1 MGNEGARMSNE
12 YRAVDRRIRYL
23 QQEIYNYDKFLR
35 HPGVE
40 TDMATQAKFAA
51 DADDYQMELDELM
64 TLRELAEV
72 AKQPTGI
79 AAWQAA
85 LVATFSG
92 VAVIIALA
100 SIYTVLYV
108 H

>member
-1 MGNEGARMSNE
+1 MGND
-12 YRAVDRRIRYL
+12 YRAVDRRIRFL

-35 HPGVE
+35 HPGTE

-51 DADDYQMELDELM
+51 DADDYQTELDELM
-64 TLRELAEV
+64 TLRELAEK

-79 AAWQAA
+79 ATWQAA
-85 LVATFSG
+85 IMATFSALAL
-92 VAVIIALA
+92 AVSTA
-100 SIYTVLYV
+100 SIYLVLYV

>member
-1 MGNEGARMSNE
+1 MGND
-12 YRAVDRRIRYL
+12 YRAVDRRIRFL

-35 HPGVE
+35 HPGTE

-51 DADDYQMELDELM
+51 DADDYQTELEELM
-64 TLRELAEV
+64 TLRELAEK

-79 AAWQAA
+79 ATWQAA
-85 LVATFSG
+85 IMATFSG
-92 VAVIIALA
+92 VALAVAVA
-100 SIYTVLYV
+100 SIYLVLYV

>member
-1 MGNEGARMSNE
+1 MGND
-12 YRAVDRRIRYL
+12 YRAVDRRIRFL

-35 HPGVE
+35 HPGTE

-51 DADDYQMELDELM
+51 DADDYQTELDELM
-64 TLRELAEV
+64 TLRELAEK

-79 AAWQAA
+79 ATWQAA
-85 LVATFSG
+85 IMATFSG
-92 VAVIIALA
+92 IALA
-100 SIYTVLYV
+100 VAVASIYLVLYV

>member
-1 MGNEGARMSNE
+1 MGND
-12 YRAVDRRIRYL
+12 YRAVDRRIRFL

-35 HPGVE
+35 HPGTE

-51 DADDYQMELDELM
+51 DADDYQTELDELM
-64 TLRELAEV
+64 TLRELAEK

-79 AAWQAA
+79 ATWQAA
-85 LVATFSG
+85 IMATFSALALA
-92 VAVIIALA
+92 VATA
-100 SIYTVLYV
+100 SIYLVLYV

>member
-1 MGNEGARMSNE
+1 MGND
-12 YRAVDRRIRYL
+12 YRAVDRRIRFL

-35 HPGVE
+35 HPGTE

-51 DADDYQMELDELM
+51 DADDYQTELEELM
-64 TLRELAEV
+64 TLRELAEK

-79 AAWQAA
+79 ATWQAA
-85 LVATFSG
+85 IMATFSALALA
-92 VAVIIALA
+92 VATA
-100 SIYTVLYV
+100 SIYLVLYV

>member
-1 MGNEGARMSNE
+1 MGNE
-12 YRAVDRRIRYL
+12 YRAVDRRIRFL

-51 DADDYQMELDELM
+51 DADDQQQELEELM
-64 TLRELAEV
+64 TLRELADK
-72 AKQPTGI
+72 ARQPTGI
-79 AAWQAA
+79 ATWQAA
-85 LVATFSG
+85 IMATFSAISLA
-92 VAVIIALA
+92 VAVA
-100 SIYTVLYV
+100 SIYLVLYV

>member
-1 MGNEGARMSNE
+1 MSND
-12 YRAVDRRIRYL
+12 YRAVDRRIRFL

-51 DADDYQMELDELM
+51 DADDQQQELEELM
-64 TLRELAEV
+64 TLRELADK
-72 AKQPTGI
+72 ARQPTGI
-79 AAWQAA
+79 ATWQAA
-85 LVATFSG
+85 IMATFSAISLA
-92 VAVIIALA
+92 VAVA
-100 SIYTVLYV
+100 SIYLVLYV

>member
-1 MGNEGARMSNE
+1 MSNE
-12 YRAVDRRIRYL
+12 FRAVDRRIRYL
-23 QQEIYNYDKFLR
+23 QNEIYNYDKFLR

-51 DADDYQMELDELM
+51 DADDQQQELDELM
-64 TLRELAEV
+64 TLRELADK

-79 AAWQAA
+79 ATWQAA
-85 LVATFSG
+85 IMAGG
-92 VAVIIALA
+92 VGIALA
-100 SIYTVLYV
+100 LATASIYVVLYV

>member
-1 MGNEGARMSNE
+1 MSNE

-35 HPGVE
+35 HPGTE

-51 DADDYQMELDELM
+51 DADDYQTELDELM
-64 TLRELAEV
+64 TLRELADK
-72 AKQPTGI
+72 ANRPTGI
-79 AAWQAA
+79 AAWQAVI
-85 LVATFSG
+85 VASFSG
-92 VAVIIALA
+92 IALAIALA

>member
-1 MGNEGARMSNE
+1 MSNE
-12 YRAVDRRIRYL
+12 FRAVDRRIRYL
-23 QQEIYNYDKFLR
+23 QNEIYNYDKFLR

-51 DADDYQMELDELM
+51 DADDYQTELEELM
-64 TLRELAEV
+64 TLRELAEK

-79 AAWQAA
+79 ATWQAA
-85 LVATFSG
+85 IMATFSALALA
-92 VAVIIALA
+92 VATA
-100 SIYTVLYV
+100 SIYLVLYV

>member
-1 MGNEGARMSNE
+1 MSNE
-12 YRAVDRRIRYL
+12 FRAVDRRIRYL

-35 HPGVE
+35 HPAGDV
-40 TDMATQAKFAA
+40 DMGTQAKFAA

-64 TLRELAEV
+64 TLRELADK

-79 AAWQAA
+79 ATWQAA
-85 LVATFSG
+85 IMAGG
-92 VAVIIALA
+92 VGIALVLATA
-100 SIYTVLYV
+100 SIYVVLYV

>member
-1 MGNEGARMSNE
+1 MGND
-12 YRAVDRRIRYL
+12 YRAVDRRIRFL

-35 HPGVE
+35 HPGTE

-51 DADDYQMELDELM
+51 DADDYQTELDELM
-64 TLRELAEV
+64 TLRELAEK

-79 AAWQAA
+79 ATWQAA
-85 LVATFSG
+85 IITTFSALALAVAT
-92 VAVIIALA
+92 A
-100 SIYTVLYV
+100 SIYLVLYV

>member
-1 MGNEGARMSNE
+1 MGND
-12 YRAVDRRIRYL
+12 YRAVDRRIRFL

-35 HPGVE
+35 HPGTE

-51 DADDYQMELDELM
+51 DADDYQTELDELM
-64 TLRELAEV
+64 TLRQLAEK

-79 AAWQAA
+79 ATWQAA
-85 LVATFSG
+85 IMATFSALALA
-92 VAVIIALA
+92 VATA
-100 SIYTVLYV
+100 SIYLVLYV

>member
-1 MGNEGARMSNE
+1 MGNE
-12 YRAVDRRIRYL
+12 YRAVDRRIRFL

-35 HPGVE
+35 HPGTE

-51 DADDYQMELDELM
+51 DADDYQTELDELM
-64 TLRELAEV
+64 TLRQLAEK

-79 AAWQAA
+79 ATWQAA
-85 LVATFSG
+85 IMATFSG
-92 VAVIIALA
+92 IALA
-100 SIYTVLYV
+100 VAVASIYLVLYV

>member
-1 MGNEGARMSNE
+1 MSND

-40 TDMATQAKFAA
+40 TDIATQAKFAA
-51 DADDYQMELDELM
+51 DADDYQTELDELM
-64 TLRELAEV
+64 TLRELADK
-72 AKQPTGI
+72 ANRPTGI
-79 AAWQAA
+79 ATWQAA
-85 LVATFSG
+85 IVASFSG
-92 VAVIIALA
+92 IALVIALA